1 MSKTNENPTYWKSLN
16 QLANNEEYKKF
27 LEREFPENASELK
40 DGMSRKNFLR
50 IMGASI
56 ALAGFAA
63 CRRPVEK
70 ILPYKTR
77 PEEVVPGNPLYYAT
91 AMPYRGSLTGLV
103 VETHEGRP
111 TKIEGNT
118 EHPASMGNTNSQ
130 MQGAILGL
138 YDPDRA
144 HGITSD
150 GQKKSWDDF
159 ISFAKQNFTA
169 DKKVA
174 FLCEANSSL
183 TLNRLKKD
191 ALKKFKN
198 AEWVTY
204 EPFGE
209 QNALEGNNQAFGKK
223 LRTYNHFDKA
233 KVIVSLDADFLQQGS
248 ENVTNIGNYTKGRAL
263 ESTKDSMN
271 RLYVVESNYS
281 LTGSNADHRLR
292 IKNSEVE
299 LFTYALA
306 ASLAD
311 NISGLEAFKG
321 YNNHFSNHS
330 WVSVLTEDLLS
341 NKGESIVAAGN
352 DQNPA
357 VHAAVAAI
365 NLALKNKDKTVSY
378 YDVPT
383 FETGNDT
390 QRFYELTRDLKAGK
404 YDALVMIGTNPVFTA
419 PSDLDFSS
427 AIKATKTTIL
437 LSQYHDET
445 ARQTQWHVNRAHFLE
460 QWGDGTSYTGVKS
473 VIQPMIQPLYG
484 GKSEIEYL
492 YAIINGSTG
501 DGHKL
506 VRDTWKSYL
515 SSANFENQWEKILHD
530 GILTNTEFDTPRVSL
545 SSSFDTYVKQAFAQ
559 AKKPGDNEI
568 ELVIKPDN
576 KIIDGR
582 YGNIGWLQELPDPV
596 TKITWDNVALMSLKT
611 AATFGVKN
619 EDVVSITSGGKTVK
633 LAAWVLPGH
642 ADNSIT
648 IWAGYGR
655 KGIGRIADDDFGIYV
670 DDKYQTLPFEV
681 KKFESRNVYPFITTD
696 NPLYHTS
703 VTVKKTG
710 DYYSIASTQDH
721 SSMEGR
727 PLARQGTLDKYR
739 EDPHFAPEMEE
750 VAGIEKKGYRKFPDA
765 LYTPQE
771 GYDYLPQWGM
781 SIDLNSCIGC
791 GTCTIACQAE
801 NNIPVVGKEQVK
813 RGREMHWVRTDRYF
827 IGNDAGDP
835 EIIHQP
841 VPCMQCELAPCEEVC
856 PVAATTHSRTGLN
869 QMTYNRCI
877 GTRYCANNCPY
888 KVRRFNFFNFSKEF
902 LSSGDDPEVIQMA
915 MNPDVTVRFRGVM
928 EKCTYCVQRL
938 NRAQIDRQLE
948 TKNKSFKPVDGSV
961 QTACQQACPA
971 NAINFGDISDPNS
984 KVVKVKHNERNYIML
999 DVLNT
1004 RPRTSY
1010 LAKIRNPNP
1019 KMS

>member
-1 MSKTNENPTYWKSLN
+1 MSKKNETNTYWKSLN
-16 QLANNEEYKKF
+16 ELSNNDEYKKF
-27 LEREFPENASELK
+27 LDREFPEGASELK
-40 DGMSRKNFLR
+40 DGMTRKNFLR

-70 ILPYKTR
+70 ILPYKSR
-77 PEEVVPGNPLYYAT
+77 PEEVVPGNPLFYAT
-91 AMPYRGSLTGLV
+91 AMPYRGSLTGLL

-118 EHPASMGNTNSQ
+118 EHPASMGNTNTQ
-130 MQGAILGL
+130 MQGATLGL
-138 YDPDRA
+138 YDPDRS
-144 HGITSD
+144 HGITQN
-150 GQKKSWDDF
+150 GQKKTWNDF
-159 ISFAKQNFTA
+159 ISFAKQNFTS

-174 FLCEANSSL
+174 FLCEANSSM

-209 QNALEGNNQAFGKK
+209 QNALEGNYRAFGKK
-223 LRTYNHFDKA
+223 LRTFNRFNEA
-233 KVIVSLDADFLQQGS
+233 NVIVSLDADFLQQGS
-248 ENVTNIGNYTKGRAL
+248 EQVINIGNYAKRREMKTPNNNP
-263 ESTKDSMN
+263 N
-271 RLYVVESNYS
+271 RLFVVENNYS

-292 IKNSEVE
+292 VKNSEVE

-306 ASLAD
+306 AALAD
-311 NISGLEAFKG
+311 KVNGLEAFKG
-321 YNNHFSNHS
+321 YSNSLSNHS
-330 WVSVLTEDLLS
+330 WISVLTEELLK
-341 NKGESIVAAGN
+341 NKGKSIVVTGN

-365 NLALKNKDKTVSY
+365 NVALDNNDKTVAY

-383 FETGNDT
+383 FDEGYDIE
-390 QRFYELTRDLKAGK
+390 RFYKLTSDLKAGK

-419 PSDLDFSS
+419 PSDLDFTS
-427 AIKATKTTIL
+427 ALKATKTTVL
-437 LSQYHDET
+437 LSEYHDET

-473 VIQPMIQPLYG
+473 VIQPLILPLFD
-484 GKSEIEYL
+484 GKSEIEFL
-492 YAIINGSTG
+492 NTIVNGKSEK
-501 DGHKL
+501 GHKL

-515 SSANFENQWEKILHD
+515 PASNFEDGWEKVLND
-530 GILTNTEFDTPRVSL
+530 GLLPNTEFDKPRL
-545 SSSFDTYVKQAFAQ
+545 SIATSFAGDMKQAFAK
-559 AKKPGDNEI
+559 AKKPSDTEI

-611 AATFGVKN
+611 AATLGVKN
-619 EDVVSITSGGKTVK
+619 EDVVKIEAAGHTVT

-655 KGIGRIADDDFGIYV
+655 KGVGRIADDNFGIYTNNT
-670 DDKYQTLPFEV
+670 YGTLPFKV
-681 KKFESRNVYPFITTD
+681 HKFKSKNVFPFVTTD
-696 NPLYHTS
+696 NPLYHSS
-703 VTVKKTG
+703 VKVKKTG
-710 DYYSIASTQDH
+710 DYYPIASTQDH

-727 PLARQGTLDKYR
+727 PLAREATIDEYR
-739 EDPHFAPEMEE
+739 KDPHFAPEMEP
-750 VAGIEKKGYRKFPDA
+750 VDGIEKKGYRKFPA
-765 LYTPQE
+765 AMFTPQK

-781 SIDLNSCIGC
+781 SVDLNACIGC

-801 NNIPVVGKEQVK
+801 NNIPIVGKPSVK
-813 RGREMHWVRTDRYF
+813 RGREMHWIRTDRYF

-835 EIIHQP
+835 KVIHQP

-869 QMTYNRCI
+869 QQTYNRCI
-877 GTRYCANNCPY
+877 GTRYCLNNCPY
-888 KVRRFNFFNFSKEF
+888 KVRRFNFFNYTKEF
-902 LSSGDDPEVIQMA
+902 LASGKDPEVIQMA

-938 NRAQIDRQLE
+938 NRAQINRQLE
-948 TKNKSFKPVDGSV
+948 TKNQSFKPVDGSV

-984 KVVKVKHNERNYIML
+984 KVVQTKHNDRNYIML

-1019 KMS
+1019 KLS